1 VAQRFGEYLKESV
14 LDVGCYE
21 APLRNILPNV
31 KYTGIDVAGNPDMHL
46 DLESCSTLPF
56 PENSFQCVL
65 CIEVLEHLENMHA
78 IMAELSRVS
87 KKFVIVSLPNCWR
100 DARRPIER
108 GKGQI
113 AHYGLP
119 VEPPLDRHK
128 WFFNISEA
136 TSFMTH
142 QASKH
147 KLKIREMHVSEKPKP
162 WVVRALRQVFHPG
175 ERYLNRY
182 SQTLWTVMEKG

>member
-1 VAQRFGEYLKESV
+1 MAKRFAEYLKESV

-21 APLRNILPNV
+21 APLRHMLPHV
-31 KYTGIDVAGNPDMHL
+31 KYTGIDVAGNPDIRL
-46 DLESCSTLPF
+46 DLEGCSTLPF
-56 PENSFQCVL
+56 PERTFQCVL
-65 CIEVLEHLENMHA
+65 CIEVLEHLENLHA
-78 IMAELSRVS
+78 IMAEISRVS
-87 KKFVIVSLPNCWR
+87 KKFVIISLPNCWR

-119 VEPPLDRHK
+119 FDLPLDRHK

-136 TSFMTH
+136 TSFVKH

-147 KLKIREMHVSEKPKP
+147 NLNIREMLLSEKPKL
-162 WVVRALRQVFHPG
+162 WIVRALRQAFYPG

-182 SQTLWTVMEKG
+182 SQTLWTVLEKE